1 MKVKDL
7 IQMLNDSYDQDIELM
22 VLWWD
27 SSFRESIAGTW
38 DKSVQAFDNGGF
50 STFDIDEQV
59 FDFIAGNESA
69 INAELATDTYLSRKD
84 EEELTQ

>member
-7 IQMLNDSYDQDIELM
+7 IQMLNDSYSEDTELM

-38 DKSVQAFDNGGF
+38 DKTVEAFDSGKF
-50 STFDIDEQV
+50 STFEIDEQI
-59 FDFIAGNESA
+59 FDFIAGNERE
-69 INAELATDTYLSRKD
+69 INAELATDTYLSRKS
-84 EEELTQ
+84 EQELV